1 MNKTAMRTVNI
12 ELLGQK
18 IIFKSDADPEH
29 LSRVIEFAETRLDE
43 ALAQAQGKGVQAPHW
58 IALLALLEV
67 SDDYLQAKERFSEL
81 QGKTRSQV
89 ERIQVLL
96 ENNPGAQAVSS

>member
-1 MNKTAMRTVNI
+1 MKRTVNI

-18 IIFKSDADPEH
+18 IIFKSDADPAH
-29 LSRVIEFAETRLDE
+29 LQRVVEFAEARINQ
-43 ALAQAQGKGVQAPHW
+43 ALSQAQGKGVQAPHW

-67 SDDYLQAKERFSEL
+67 SDDYLQAKEKFSEL
-81 QGKTRSQV
+81 QSRTQAQV

-96 ENNPGAQAVSS
+96 EDRPGVQAVSN